1 VRVKEIHHDHDHLFA
16 LRAQARRH
24 SPPLTTAI
32 IHLYLGLSFGDPVF
46 VLNGLGYLALFA
58 ALYLPIAQLAQYR
71 NTA

>member
-1 VRVKEIHHDHDHLFA
+1 MTTTTSSPSV
-16 LRAQARRH
+16 LRLGVVVLA
-24 SPPLTTAI
+24 LTTAI

>member
-1 VRVKEIHHDHDHLFA
+1 MTTTTSSPSV
-16 LRAQARRH
+16 LRLGVVVLA
-24 SPPLTTAI
+24 LTTAI

-58 ALYLPIAQLAQYR
+58 APYLPIFQLAQYR

>member
-1 VRVKEIHHDHDHLFA
+1 MTTTTSSPSVLRLGVVVLA
-16 LRAQARRH
+16 LA
-24 SPPLTTAI
+24 TAI